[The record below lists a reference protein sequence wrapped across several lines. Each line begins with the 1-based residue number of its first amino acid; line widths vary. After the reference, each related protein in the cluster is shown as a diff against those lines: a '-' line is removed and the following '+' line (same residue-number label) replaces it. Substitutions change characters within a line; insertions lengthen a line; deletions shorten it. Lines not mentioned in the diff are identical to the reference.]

1 MKETIKLLERRMST
15 GIVPEKRPKG
25 IIIGRVS
32 TNHCVGGNCVKCA
45 RHH

>member
-25 IIIGRVS
+25 IIGRVS